1 MERMDTARRVGGAI
15 WVVAGAAAMVTWA
28 LVGSTHQPG
37 VVTWIVMAVI
47 ASGTLAQLGSARVAW
62 WGARLGGATIG
73 VELVGAVADRF
84 GLLGAPGASGVS
96 WGDWAHFRSEAA
108 ELVPWPHL
116 VQPAAVAATVA
127 ELVLG
132 VVLLAGVWWRLAGKA
147 TAGLFVVYLVA
158 MVPSMGAASLL
169 EYAVPV
175 LVGGALVASARGER
189 PSQGRADPAGEM
201 TIEASDTVQA

>member
-1 MERMDTARRVGGAI
+1 MERLDTARRMGGAI
-15 WVVAGAAAMVTWA
+15 WVVTGAAAMVTWA

-37 VVTWIVMAVI
+37 VVTWVVMAVI
-47 ASGTLAQLGSARVAW
+47 ALGTLAQLGSVRAAW
-62 WGARLGGATIG
+62 WGARLAGATIG

-84 GLLGAPGASGVS
+84 GLLGGPGAPGVS
-96 WGDWAHFRSEAA
+96 WGDWSHFRAEAA
-108 ELVPWPHL
+108 ELVPWSHL
-116 VQPAAVAATVA
+116 VQPTAVAATVA

-132 VVLLAGVWWRLAGKA
+132 LLLVAGVWWRWAGKA

-158 MVPSMGAASLL
+158 MVPGMGAASLL

-189 PSQGRADPAGEM
+189 PSRERADLASEAGRD
-201 TIEASDTVQA
+201 ASDTVHV